1 MQIIPAIDIKDGR
14 CVRLLQGDFERETV
28 FAQDPAEQAKKWE
41 DAGAEMIHIV
51 DLDAAKQ
58 GRPIN
63 ANVIQQI
70 CKSVS
75 CNVQVGGGIRS
86 LKVAKVYFG
95 LGIERLVLG
104 TLLLKDQAEAKKI
117 VDAYPQKIIAGIDA
131 KEGMV
136 ATEGWTQKSAISVS
150 ELVAKL
156 VGWPLTAIAYTDI
169 SRDGAMQGAN
179 LTAIEQVSASSDFPV
194 IASGGISSRNDLV
207 ILSQMPNVSAAIIGQ
222 ALYTGVIDL
231 ALSIQEFQ

>member
-28 FAQDPAEQAKKWE
+28 FAEDPAEQAKKWE
-41 DAGAEMIHIV
+41 AAGAEMIHIV

-63 ANVIQQI
+63 ADKIQKI
-70 CKSVS
+70 CTSVS
-75 CNVQVGGGIRS
+75 CKVQLGGGIRS
-86 LKVAKVYFG
+86 LKVANVYFG
-95 LGIERLVLG
+95 LGIERLVMG
-104 TLLLKDQAEAKKI
+104 TLLLKDPAEAKKI
-117 VDAYPQKIIAGIDA
+117 TDAYPQKIIAGIDA
-131 KEGMV
+131 KDGMV

-150 ELVAKL
+150 ELIAKL
-156 VGWPLTAIAYTDI
+156 VGWPLAAIAYTDI

-179 LTAIEQVSASSDFPV
+179 LTSIEQVSASSDFPV

-207 ILSQMPNVSAAIIGQ
+207 ILSQMPNVTAAIIGQ

-231 ALSIQEFQ
+231 ALSIQEFR